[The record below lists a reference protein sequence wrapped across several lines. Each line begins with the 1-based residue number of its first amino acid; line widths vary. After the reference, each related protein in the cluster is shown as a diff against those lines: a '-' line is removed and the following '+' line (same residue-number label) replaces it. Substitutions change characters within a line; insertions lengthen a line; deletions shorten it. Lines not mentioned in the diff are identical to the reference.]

1 MYSIGVDVGGTGIKI
16 GVVDESG
23 NILYRGNCVTD
34 VTGGFDKIIS
44 DIHDVIEDI
53 IAQNDIERNQIKSI
67 GFGIP
72 GYIDKYGKANCV
84 NLNWEKVDFIQKLKL
99 IFPQTEIFAQN
110 DATVAGLAESR
121 FGSTKKY
128 ATSVMI
134 TLGTG
139 VGGAIIIN
147 GKPFSGAHGV
157 GSEIGHMIIGDGWY
171 ECNCGNTGCFETY
184 CSATAIKKYAQQ
196 LLSEEKETGKGKE
209 TENLIL
215 DMCNKNISDINAKM
229 IFDAYN
235 QNDEVARNIIA
246 RFKEY
251 LAKGIA
257 NIVNTIDPEI
267 IAIGGGISKSE
278 DIILDGL
285 KEMVRSHL
293 VYKEEE
299 FANIVIATLGND
311 AGIIGAAMLEE

>member
-23 NILYRGNCVTD
+23 NILYRGNCETD

-44 DIHDVIEDI
+44 DIYDVIEDI
-53 IAQNDIERNQIKSI
+53 IAQNDIEKNQIKSI

-72 GYIDKYGKANCV
+72 GYIDRYGKANCV
-84 NLNWEKVDFIQKLKL
+84 NLNWKKVDFIQKLKET
-99 IFPQTEIFAQN
+99 FPGTDIFAEN

-121 FGSTKKY
+121 FGSTKEHD
-128 ATSVMI
+128 TSVMI

-139 VGGAIIIN
+139 VGGAIIIH

-157 GSEIGHMIIGDGWY
+157 GSEIGHMMIGDGWY
-171 ECNCGNTGCFETY
+171 KCNCGNTGCFETY
-184 CSATAIKKYAQQ
+184 CSATAIIKYAQK
-196 LLSEEKETGKGKE
+196 LLSEGEESI
-209 TENLIL
+209 IL
-215 DMCNKNISDINAKM
+215 DICKQNISDINAKM

-235 QNDEVARNIIA
+235 QDDEVAKKVIA
-246 RFKEY
+246 RFKDY

-257 NIVNTIDPEI
+257 NIVNTIDPGI
-267 IAIGGGISKSE
+267 IAIGGGVSKSE

-285 KEMVRSHL
+285 KEMVRGHL

-299 FANIVIATLGND
+299 FADIVIATLGND
-311 AGIIGAAMLEE
+311 AGIIGAAILG

>member
-53 IAQNDIERNQIKSI
+53 IDQNDIEKNQIKSI

-72 GYIDKYGKANCV
+72 GYIDRYGKANCV
-84 NLNWEKVDFIQKLKL
+84 NLNWKKVDFIQKLKET
-99 IFPQTEIFAQN
+99 FPGTDIFAEN

-121 FGSTKKY
+121 FGSTKEHD
-128 ATSVMI
+128 TSVMI

-139 VGGAIIIN
+139 VGGAIIIH

-157 GSEIGHMIIGDGWY
+157 GSEIGHMMIGDGWY
-171 ECNCGNTGCFETY
+171 KCNCGNTGCFETY
-184 CSATAIKKYAQQ
+184 CSATAIIKYAQK
-196 LLSEEKETGKGKE
+196 LLSEGEESI
-209 TENLIL
+209 IL
-215 DMCNKNISDINAKM
+215 DICK
-229 IFDAYN
+229 
-235 QNDEVARNIIA
+235 QNNEVAKKVIA
-246 RFKEY
+246 RFKDY

-257 NIVNTIDPEI
+257 NIVNTIDPGI
-267 IAIGGGISKSE
+267 IAIGGGVSKSE

-285 KEMVRSHL
+285 KEMVRGHL

-299 FANIVIATLGND
+299 FADIVIATLGND
-311 AGIIGAAMLEE
+311 AGIIGAAILG